1 MKKNLL
7 ALAAMAAMA
16 ASGAAMAQSNVTVY
30 GLVDAYVGSTKDTTK
45 TANAPSQ
52 SVVGSG
58 GLKTSRWGIK
68 GSEDLGGGLK
78 AGFQLEQGFNSDD
91 GSAGANGVQFDRR
104 AQVSLSGSFGTVVL
118 GRTYTPYYELRDAT
132 DNTAGLN
139 IGSARDTFK
148 TARADYSDKLSN
160 VIAYASPNF
169 SGFSGAIA
177 VGLGENKN
185 DPATNA
191 NSDATN
197 HVSLHLKYANGPLLV
212 GYGHQSEKALKGA
225 KSTDYNLFAASYDF
239 GVAKL
244 VGSYQDVDHAAGKDK
259 DYQFGVSAPVGGA
272 TVFFGY
278 ANAKSENLAGATAA
292 KATGYDLAASY
303 PLSKRTDLYAGY
315 KAINKKNGA
324 GVKSGEI
331 RVLALGVRHVF

>member
-1 MKKNLL
+1 MKKNLI
-7 ALAAMAAMA
+7 ALAVLA
-16 ASGAAMAQSNVTVY
+16 ASGAAMAQSNVTLY
-30 GLVDAYVGSTKDTTK
+30 GIVDAYAGSTKDTTK

-52 SVVGSG
+52 GVVGSG

-91 GSAGANGVQFDRR
+91 GSATAGFDRR
-104 AQVSLSGSFGTVVL
+104 AQVSLSGGFGTVVL

-148 TARADYSDKLSN
+148 TARADYADKLSN

-169 SGFSGAIA
+169 SGFSGAVA
-177 VGLGENKN
+177 ASLGENKN

-191 NSDATN
+191 NSSATN
-197 HVSLHLKYANGPLLV
+197 HVSLHLKYANGPLLA
-212 GYGHQSEKALKGA
+212 GYGYQSEKALKGA

-259 DYQFGVSAPVGGA
+259 DYQFGVSAPLGGA

-292 KATGYDLAASY
+292 KATGYNLAASY

-315 KAINKKNGA
+315 KAIDKKDASGT
-324 GVKSGEI
+324 KTGEI
-331 RVLALGVRHVF
+331 RVMAVGVRHVF